1 MKFRFNAAAMRPS
14 LVGRVMLALLIAFI
28 LVWLVLLAKDV
39 HSATDRDAFD
49 SRLRAVGDQ
58 LLTVVAPLDKP
69 GEARAAIAASM
80 ELINATYRANT
91 VPGALMMALSDAS
104 GARVFLSEPAAGA
117 IPAAPA
123 GQIGAAVAKGLQYRV
138 FVGQRKRWSLL
149 VAAPVM
155 PAPWLLARLGGALT
169 VDMLIALPFVLLPLW
184 FAVRGA
190 LAPLRKL
197 SRQIATRSS
206 DDLSALVA
214 VPTQAELQ
222 PLVSAL
228 DRLLRQMRQ
237 KLAREQAF
245 VHDAAHELR
254 TPMAVLAAQAHVLA
268 LASDDEQRAS
278 AGHSMQQ
285 ALGRAS
291 HLISQLLM
299 LARMEHASGPA
310 NHGERTRF
318 DAAQLLR
325 RELAALAPRALEQ
338 GIDLSLDAPEQLMVN
353 LNMEPFITIIHNLL
367 NNAVAYVPAQ
377 AQVRVRLQADGTT
390 LLLKVADNGPGIA
403 LDQRALVFERFYRG
417 REQAQLAP
425 GAGLGLAIVREA
437 SLRLGGTVALDGG
450 IDGAGCTFTVTI
462 EQTA

>member
-1 MKFRFNAAAMRPS
+1 
-14 LVGRVMLALLIAFI
+14 
-28 LVWLVLLAKDV
+28 
-39 HSATDRDAFD
+39 
-49 SRLRAVGDQ
+49 
-58 LLTVVAPLDKP
+58 
-69 GEARAAIAASM
+69 
-80 ELINATYRANT
+80 
-91 VPGALMMALSDAS
+91 
-104 GARVFLSEPAAGA
+104 
-117 IPAAPA
+117 
-123 GQIGAAVAKGLQYRV
+123 
-138 FVGQRKRWSLL
+138 
-149 VAAPVM
+149 M

-197 SRQIATRSS
+197 SRQIAARSS

-228 DRLLRQMRQ
+228 DRLLGQMRQ

-268 LASDDEQRAS
+268 LAGDDAQRAA

-299 LARMEHASGPA
+299 LARMEHAPGPA

-338 GIDLSLDAPEQLMVN
+338 CIDLSLDAPEQLVVN
-353 LNMEPFITIIHNLL
+353 LNMEAFITIIHNLL

-377 AQVRVRLQADGTT
+377 AQVRVRLQAENET

-403 LDQRALVFERFYRG
+403 PDQRALVFERFYRG

-437 SLRLGGTVALDGG
+437 SLRLGGTVALDSG